1 MQHPKISIIIAVL
14 NRKQHLQKAIESV
27 INQDFTDYEL
37 IIVDGKS
44 TDGTLDIIRKYESKI
59 GYWESSKDK
68 NVYDAMNKAI
78 AKTNG
83 DWLYFLGADDE
94 ICKDSFQ
101 NIFSQNWKDANLI
114 FGNIKYQNNQQF
126 VGSFSNKLFLKNSI
140 HHQAAVYHKR
150 CFYGRNYN
158 CNYSVLADYDLNLQ
172 LFLENKKAIYFDAD
186 FAICGNDGISKQKS
200 WTHYKQEFDI
210 KKNRLNV
217 VQFVVYGGFTLG
229 KFVLNRLGIL

>member
-1 MQHPKISIIIAVL
+1 MQHPKISLIIAVL
-14 NRKQHLQKAIESV
+14 NRKQHLQKTIESV

-44 TDGTLDIIRKYESKI
+44 SDGTLDIIRKYESKI

-101 NIFSQNWKDANLI
+101 NIFSQNWKDAILI
-114 FGNIKYQNNQQF
+114 FGNIKYQNNF
-126 VGSFSNKLFLKNSI
+126 
-140 HHQAAVYHKR
+140 
-150 CFYGRNYN
+150 
-158 CNYSVLADYDLNLQ
+158 
-172 LFLENKKAIYFDAD
+172 
-186 FAICGNDGISKQKS
+186 
-200 WTHYKQEFDI
+200 
-210 KKNRLNV
+210 
-217 VQFVVYGGFTLG
+217 
-229 KFVLNRLGIL
+229 

>member
-1 MQHPKISIIIAVL
+1 MINGINKFAKKYDVIVVSDYGHGVFTNL
-14 NRKQHLQKAIESV
+14 VRKTIQK
-27 INQDFTDYEL
+27 Y
-37 IIVDGKS
+37 
-44 TDGTLDIIRKYESKI
+44 
-59 GYWESSKDK
+59 
-68 NVYDAMNKAI
+68 
-78 AKTNG
+78 
-83 DWLYFLGADDE
+83 
-94 ICKDSFQ
+94 
-101 NIFSQNWKDANLI
+101 
-114 FGNIKYQNNQQF
+114 
-126 VGSFSNKLFLKNSI
+126 SNKLFLKNSI

-150 CFYGRNYN
+150 CFYVRNYN

-186 FAICGNDGISKQKS
+186 FAICGNDGISKQKG